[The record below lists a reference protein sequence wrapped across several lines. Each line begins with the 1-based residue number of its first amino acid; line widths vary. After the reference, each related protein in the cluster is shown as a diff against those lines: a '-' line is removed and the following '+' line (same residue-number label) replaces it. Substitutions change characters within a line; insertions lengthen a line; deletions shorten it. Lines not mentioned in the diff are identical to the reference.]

1 MFDSL
6 FFALDYNFFV
16 KQMNLRPSDL
26 SNEQKMNKFGIICKL
41 FLDQTSD
48 VLLYV
53 FSLVIEKKDLDE
65 AASFE
70 VFKTL
75 WFNYLK
81 I

>member
-53 FSLVIEKKDLDE
+53 FSLVIEKNDLDE

>member
-1 MFDSL
+1 
-6 FFALDYNFFV
+6 
-16 KQMNLRPSDL
+16 MNLRASDL
-26 SNEQKMNKFGIICKL
+26 ANEQKMNKFGIICKL

-81 I
+81 IQLNYVET

>member
-1 MFDSL
+1 M
-6 FFALDYNFFV
+6 A
-16 KQMNLRPSDL
+16 
-26 SNEQKMNKFGIICKL
+26 NEQKMNKFGIICKL

-81 I
+81 IQLNYVET

>member
-53 FSLVIEKKDLDE
+53 FSLVIEKKELDE